1 MYDIVIIGAG
11 VSGASIAREIS
22 RYDLK
27 VALLDKENDVSN
39 GSTKANS
46 AIVHAGYDVKPGT
59 LMGKYNALGNF
70 MYEGLCKEL
79 GVPFKRC
86 GSLVIGFNQEDMEHI
101 KELYERGKGNG
112 IPDLEIIDAKR
123 VKELEP
129 NIQDDV
135 IGALYAKTAGIV
147 GPWEL
152 TVAMVEEAIL
162 NGVELFL
169 ETEVASIKK
178 IDGGFEITDK
188 NSKTFKTKKIINCA
202 GVHSDIIHNM
212 VAEKSFTILPR
223 KGEYFVLDK
232 TQGEKINRTIFQC
245 PTKMGK
251 GVLLTPTVH
260 GNLLVGP
267 DSQDVKDRDDLSTSS
282 ERLNYVKEVAFKS
295 SKNIDF
301 REVVR
306 TFSGMR
312 AESDRGDF
320 IIEEAPGCKGL
331 YDVAGIKSPGLTAAP
346 AIAKGVI
353 ELLKSSDLELES
365 KIKNTKDLKVRKKP
379 IHFMELGAEEKSK
392 IINENPN
399 YGRVI
404 CRCEMI
410 TEGEIID
417 TLKTPIKIKT
427 VDSVKKRCRPG
438 MGRCQGGFCGPRVQE
453 IIARELNLS
462 LKEVILDKEG
472 SYILTEETK
481 N

>member
-1 MYDIVIIGAG
+1 M
-11 VSGASIAREIS
+11 
-22 RYDLK
+22 
-27 VALLDKENDVSN
+27 
-39 GSTKANS
+39 
-46 AIVHAGYDVKPGT
+46 
-59 LMGKYNALGNF
+59 
-70 MYEGLCKEL
+70 
-79 GVPFKRC
+79 
-86 GSLVIGFNQEDMEHI
+86 
-101 KELYERGKGNG
+101 
-112 IPDLEIIDAKR
+112 
-123 VKELEP
+123 KELEP

-346 AIAKGVI
+346 AISKGVI

-392 IINENPN
+392 IINENPS